1 MPADYK
7 PHLKERANELF
18 QDKWFKITYGTRVLG
33 FILEADE
40 ACSIYIEQCETKYLQ
55 ITQKLTNVWSIQM
68 SGCLNNEDLSPF

>member
-40 ACSIYIEQCETKYLQ
+40 ACSNYIDQCETEISANNTKAD
-55 ITQKLTNVWSIQM
+55 KRVVNSNVRM
-68 SGCLNNEDLSPF
+68 PE